1 MAMQIAEHVWWHPP
15 GPPDRPSLCAVVGT
29 RWTLMLDAGSS
40 RGHTRTFLDELP
52 TRPDAVLLTHSHWD
66 LGFGAVEVGGLMFA
80 HHATT
85 AKLAEMRLRDWNDE
99 EAVNE
104 NIRAE
109 LPAPRTVEIA
119 AVDVMFDEQLDLDL
133 GGVTV
138 HARHVESDH
147 CADAVIVYVA
157 PDRLLFLGDALCP
170 GANGELTEGTAFPL
184 FDTVLAYDA
193 EHFVEGHHPAVTN
206 RVEMIEL
213 LDKARNAA
221 RGEGDPADADSHA
234 FLTAFAAGR
243 DLH

>member
-1 MAMQIAEHVWWHPP
+1 
-15 GPPDRPSLCAVVGT
+15 VGT

-40 RGHTRTFLDELP
+40 RAHTREALAGLP
-52 TRPDAVLLTHSHWD
+52 MAPDAVLLSHSHWD
-66 LGFGAVEVGGLMFA
+66 HVFGAVEVGGRVFA
-80 HHATT
+80 QRATT
-85 AKLAEMRLRDWNDE
+85 AKLAELRLRDWNDE
-99 EAVNE
+99 EAVSE
-104 NIRAE
+104 HIREE

-119 AVDVMFDEQLDLDL
+119 AVDVVFDEQLDLDL

-147 CADAVIVYVA
+147 CADAVVVYVG

-170 GANGELTEGTAFPL
+170 GPKGEMTEGKAFPL

-193 EHFVEGHHPAVTN
+193 EQFVEGHHPAVTN
-206 RVEMIEL
+206 RGEMTEL

-221 RGEGDPADADSHA
+221 AGKGDPADEDAHA